1 MVEALVAAGADL
13 EAPSDAGTPLLW
25 AAGSGAAD
33 VVAALLAAGA
43 APDALAEGHVSA
55 VFMATASG
63 DDGCILS
70 GDTRTF
76 YHSEWWVATLCRFA
90 PSSQS
95 GMRAYDQALRLCSL
109 FTVHSSIMKHLSAG
123 TRTNTLAL
131 EAAPGKT

>member
-1 MVEALVAAGADL
+1 MAVVEALIAAGADL

-63 DDGCILS
+63 DGS
-70 GDTRTF
+70 RP
-76 YHSEWWVATLCRFA
+76 W
-90 PSSQS
+90 
-95 GMRAYDQALRLCSL
+95 
-109 FTVHSSIMKHLSAG
+109 
-123 TRTNTLAL
+123 
-131 EAAPGKT
+131 